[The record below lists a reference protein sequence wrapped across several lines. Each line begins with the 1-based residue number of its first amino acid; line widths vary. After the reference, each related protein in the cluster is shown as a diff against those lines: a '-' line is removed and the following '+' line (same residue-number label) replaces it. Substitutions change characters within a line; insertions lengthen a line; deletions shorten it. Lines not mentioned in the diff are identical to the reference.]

1 MRIEENYRDVIIYS
15 VIFKSKTTN
24 KEINRML
31 VLNSRDTDLE
41 KSTLEHIVLNTFNHV
56 SEVVHIE
63 EHLDGLLLKE
73 DSPYYVSAKI
83 DGKE

>member
-15 VIFKSKTTN
+15 VIFKSKTN
-24 KEINRML
+24 KEINKML

-41 KSTLEHIVLNTFNHV
+41 KSTLERIVLNTFNHV

-63 EHLDGLLLKE
+63 ELLDGLLLKE

-83 DGKE
+83 D

>member
-15 VIFKSKTTN
+15 VIFKSKTN
-24 KEINRML
+24 KEINKML

-63 EHLDGLLLKE
+63 ELLDGLLLKE

>member
-15 VIFKSKTTN
+15 VIFKSKIN
-24 KEINRML
+24 KEINKML

-63 EHLDGLLLKE
+63 ELMDGLSLKE

>member
-15 VIFKSKTTN
+15 VIFKSKTN
-24 KEINRML
+24 KEINKML
-31 VLNSRDTDLE
+31 VLNSRDTDPE
-41 KSTLEHIVLNTFNHV
+41 KSTLERIVLNTFNHV
-56 SEVVHIE
+56 SEAVHIE
-63 EHLDGLLLKE
+63 ELMDGLLLKE